1 MIRTIFILCFF
12 AVSIFAQT
20 ETLTNAEVIEMSES
34 GLGKTLILQKITSTN
49 GKYDVSVKGLV
60 ELKKANV
67 DDEIIQLMLEKAKTQ
82 PDVSKETITNQPNQ
96 ANQISKPDRKTL
108 SPKELLLSAKTMVIS
123 KSSIN
128 PSIASVE
135 KQLLKRSEWNR
146 INVAITE
153 DNLNADLSLQIGF
166 VHLSLITHRY
176 TFRVYDRRTGILIAA
191 GVTTSW
197 GSLSANLAR
206 NIAQS
211 LDKVLNET
219 K

>member
-34 GLGKTLILQKITSTN
+34 GLGKALILQKITSTN

-67 DDEIIQLMLEKAKTQ
+67 DDDIIQLMLEKAKTQ

>member
-1 MIRTIFILCFF
+1 MKYFLIVMLF

-20 ETLTNAEVIEMSES
+20 ETLTNAEVIEMSNS
-34 GLGKTLILQKITSTN
+34 GLGKALILQKITSTN

-82 PDVSKETITNQPNQ
+82 PEISKEVSTAQPNQ
-96 ANQISKPDRKTL
+96 ISNSDRKTL
-108 SPKELLLSAKTMVIS
+108 TPKELLLSAKTLVIS
-123 KSSIN
+123 KNSIN
-128 PSIASVE
+128 PSIQALE
-135 KQLLKRSEWNR
+135 KELLKRSEWKR

-153 DNLNADLSLQIGF
+153 DKTTADLSIQISF

-176 TFRVYDRRTGILIAA
+176 TFRVFDRRTGMLIAA
-191 GVTTSW
+191 GETTSW
-197 GSLSANLAR
+197 GSLSKNLAR

-211 LDKVLNET
+211 LNKVLDN
-219 K
+219 

>member
-1 MIRTIFILCFF
+1 MIRTFLIAMLLT
-12 AVSIFAQT
+12 VSVFAQT
-20 ETLTNAEVIEMSES
+20 ETLTNAEVIEMSAS
-34 GLGKTLILQKITSTN
+34 GLGKALILQKITSTN

-60 ELKKANV
+60 ELKKASI
-67 DDEIIQLMLEKAKTQ
+67 DDDIIQLMLEKAKTQ
-82 PDVSKETITNQPNQ
+82 PEVSKEITTNQPNQ
-96 ANQISKPDRKTL
+96 VSNPERKTL
-108 SPKELLLSAKTMVIS
+108 TPKELLLSAKTMVIS

-135 KQLLKRSEWNR
+135 KQLLKRSEWKR

-219 K
+219 R

>member
-1 MIRTIFILCFF
+1 MIRIFLIVCFL

-20 ETLTNAEVIEMSES
+20 ETLTNAEVIEMSAS
-34 GLGKTLILQKITSTN
+34 GLGKALILQKITSTN

-67 DDEIIQLMLEKAKTQ
+67 DDDIIQLMLEKAKTQ
-82 PDVSKETITNQPNQ
+82 PEVSKEIPANQPNQ
-96 ANQISKPDRKTL
+96 VSNPERKTL
-108 SPKELLLSAKTMVIS
+108 TPKELLLSAKTMVIS

-128 PSIASVE
+128 PSIPSVE
-135 KQLLKRSEWNR
+135 KQLLKRSEWKR

-153 DNLNADLSLQIGF
+153 DKLSADLSLEIGF

-206 NIAQS
+206 NIAEE
-211 LDKVLNET
+211 LNKVLNN
-219 K
+219 

>member
-1 MIRTIFILCFF
+1 MKYFLIVMLF

-20 ETLTNAEVIEMSES
+20 ETLTNAEVIEMSNS
-34 GLGKTLILQKITSTN
+34 GLGKALILQKITSTN

-67 DDEIIQLMLEKAKTQ
+67 DDEIIEKMLEKSKIQ
-82 PDVSKETITNQPNQ
+82 PEVSKEITTNQPNQ
-96 ANQISKPDRKTL
+96 VSNPERKTL
-108 SPKELLLSAKTMVIS
+108 TPKELLLSAKTLVIS
-123 KSSIN
+123 KDSIN
-128 PSIASVE
+128 PSIQSLE
-135 KQLLKRSEWNR
+135 KQLLKRSEWKR

-153 DNLNADLSLQIGF
+153 DKLNADLALQISF

-197 GSLSANLAR
+197 GSLSVNLAKS
-206 NIAQS
+206 IAQS
-211 LDKVLNET
+211 LEKVLNEA

>member
-1 MIRTIFILCFF
+1 MIRIFLIVCFL

-20 ETLTNAEVIEMSES
+20 ETLTNVEVIEMSAS
-34 GLGKTLILQKITSTN
+34 GLGKALILQKITSTN

-67 DDEIIQLMLEKAKTQ
+67 DDDIIQLMLEKAKTQ
-82 PDVSKETITNQPNQ
+82 PEVSKEIPANQPNQ
-96 ANQISKPDRKTL
+96 PNQVSNPERKTL
-108 SPKELLLSAKTMVIS
+108 TPKELLLSAKTMVIS

-128 PSIASVE
+128 PSIPSVE
-135 KQLLKRSEWNR
+135 KQLLKRSEWKR

-153 DNLNADLSLQIGF
+153 DKLSADLSLEIGF

-206 NIAQS
+206 NIAEE
-211 LDKVLNET
+211 LNKVLNN
-219 K
+219 